1 MFRNGDPVYQKPE
14 VDASPCNGKTL
25 YEFPILNGGYM
36 YTGGFPA
43 ADRAVFAD
51 NGDGSY
57 SQCFLMTHTGA
68 VGNTFV
74 KCT

>member
-1 MFRNGDPVYQKPE
+1 VHNDPE

-25 YEFPILNGGYM
+25 YEFPVLAGGYM
-36 YTGGFPA
+36 YTGGRPY
-43 ADRAVFAD
+43 ADRVVIAD

-57 SQCFLMTHTGA
+57 TQCFLMTHTGA
-68 VGNTFV
+68 AGNRFV

>member
-1 MFRNGDPVYQKPE
+1 
-14 VDASPCNGKTL
+14 
-25 YEFPILNGGYM
+25 M